1 MKKLLLLLF
10 LLIPFNIQALTPNY
24 EIDGLYIN
32 ADVYEN
38 GDMLVKEQI
47 VVNGDFNGYT
57 RDLFYKGN
65 YQLYDASEIIIN
77 KVCELSNEKR
87 GLFDIK
93 DNDLICFNEVNNA
106 DLGDSYVY
114 IRTDSNDNTTL
125 KMFNYTSNNTKIFYI
140 EYLLKNVVVIHN
152 DVAELYYTFIGDNF
166 DDDINDVKIEINLP
180 SKANDLRVWAHGP
193 LTGNIN
199 KENNQIITATIT
211 NLYKNNLV
219 DIRST
224 FDKNIINNGTK
235 LSNKD
240 AFDDILKEEQERA
253 DIANKERK
261 RDQLIVNGL
270 LALNWI
276 WLSLTIFLF
285 IYIYLKYDREYKS
298 DFKLEYYRDFPG
310 KYGPSSLEYL
320 LKRNITTLSLSATI
334 LDIIRKKGLE
344 VSQVTKKDYTL
355 IKKEDNKAKL
365 SKEETYVLDW
375 LINDIGDGKEVSLS
389 AIKKISKNNNSAK
402 SFVDKYQRWVNLE
415 KTKAQSLNFYEDNL
429 MFKMIG
435 GLIAILGIVLIIISF
450 NFGIQNNIVIITT
463 IMSILL
469 LIYVISFKKRTLKG
483 NEDYVKW
490 KAFKKFLLNFGRF
503 RDKELP
509 EIVLWEKYLVY
520 ATIFGIADRVS
531 KVMEIKVKE
540 VDPNATTF
548 NSNLFYNYYFTSSLV
563 KTIDTTRSASL
574 SQVAASTQ
582 SSGAG
587 FGGGFSG
594 GGGFGGGGTGGG
606 GRGF

>member
-375 LINDIGDGKEVSLS
+375 LINDIGDGKEVNLNT
-389 AIKKISKNNNSAK
+389 IKKVSKNNDSAK

-415 KTKAQSLNFYEDNL
+415 KTKAQSLDFYEDNL

>member
-1 MKKLLLLLF
+1 MKRLLFLLF
-10 LLIPFNIQALTPNY
+10 LLIPFNIQALTQDY
-24 EIDGLYIN
+24 QIDGLYIN

-531 KVMEIKVKE
+531 KAMEIKVKE

-563 KTIDTTRSASL
+563 KTIDTTRSASA

>member
-1 MKKLLLLLF
+1 MKRLLFLLF
-10 LLIPFNIQALTPNY
+10 LLIPFNIQALTQDY
-24 EIDGLYIN
+24 QIDGLYIN

-355 IKKEDNKAKL
+355 IKKEDNKTKL
-365 SKEETYVLDW
+365 RKEETYVLDW
-375 LINDIGDGKEVSLS
+375 LINDIGNGKEVNLNT
-389 AIKKISKNNNSAK
+389 IKKVSKNNDSAK

-415 KTKAQSLNFYEDNL
+415 KTKAQSLDFYEDNL

-531 KVMEIKVKE
+531 KAMEIKVKE

-563 KTIDTTRSASL
+563 KTIDTTRSASA